1 MKPLYL
7 DRGGTHRVSL
17 DGPALK
23 VCQPRSAELRFPLAR
38 ISRIVVRG
46 EVTWS
51 TDALLACADAGI
63 VVCFLRA
70 DGRPRAR
77 WIGRPTSRSTFSQH
91 WRDFLDSPNWE
102 ERYGDW
108 RTNLRRHAI
117 RFCAMR
123 LGIRHDPVR
132 DLSCTATRDASEAVS
147 FRSAKSHLYGLAY
160 ARAFDELTALGL
172 SCGDP
177 SLRTVAP
184 DLAICVQWGL
194 HPDLVAWQRDHGW
207 PAGRQQ
213 ATTFFERH
221 RPTAEF
227 HLRHALRRLSRFLEE
242 VV

>member
-1 MKPLYL
+1 MKPLYI
-7 DRGGTHRVSL
+7 DGGGAHRVSL

-23 VCQPRSAELRFPLAR
+23 VRQPRSAELRFPLAR

-46 EVTWS
+46 EVSWS

-91 WRDFLDSPNWE
+91 WRDFLDCPDWQ
-102 ERYGDW
+102 ERYRNW

-123 LGIRHDPVR
+123 LGFPHAPVR
-132 DLSCTATRDASEAVS
+132 DLASVVPPDANEAAP

-160 ARAFDELTALGL
+160 ARALGELAALGFG
-172 SCGDP
+172 SSDP
-177 SLRTVAP
+177 SLRMVAP
-184 DLAICVQWGL
+184 DLAICMQWGL
-194 HPDLVAWQRDHGW
+194 HPDLVGWRHKHGW
-207 PAGRQQ
+207 PADRQQ
-213 ATTFFERH
+213 ATIFFERH

-227 HLRHALRRLSRFLEE
+227 HLHHALRRLSRFLEE
-242 VV
+242 AA

>member
-7 DRGGTHRVSL
+7 DGSGAQRVSL

-23 VCQPRSAELRFPLAR
+23 VQRPHSAAVRFPLAR
-38 ISRIVVRG
+38 ISRVVVSG

-51 TDALLACADAGI
+51 TAAMLACADAGI

-91 WRDFLDSPNWE
+91 WRDFLDSPDWE

-123 LGIRHDPVR
+123 LGVRHGLVR
-132 DLSCTATRDASEAVS
+132 DLPSMVASDASEPAP
-147 FRSAKSHLYGLAY
+147 FKSAKSHLYGLAY
-160 ARAFDELTALGL
+160 ARALDELATLGL
-172 SCGDP
+172 GSGDP
-177 SLRTVAP
+177 FLRTVAP
-184 DLAICVQWGL
+184 DLAMCMQWGL
-194 HPDLVAWQRDHGW
+194 HPDLVAWQHDHGW